1 MDYIPEKKLHG
12 SVGNGGSASRT
23 GAPPGQTPTDQ
34 TLAEL
39 QGLAPLPRKE
49 QSVSRMRLVNKLN
62 LFHFTA
68 KTIRIHFEN
77 PKTCHSIV
85 LDASPRPCF
94 DRYAVGLWRNPEDVS
109 RIPDAF
115 RFTHFELIT
124 DEQVIHVPACVRAL
138 NSKAICFRLPEK
150 SVQYTSRKT
159 IRRRCLPIDV
169 QLIQNG
175 VIFPAS
181 LLDFSVNAFR
191 VALSAGKESAPGWI
205 NESIPLN
212 VVMLSEGTPVYSGEC
227 RILKHCEGRQS
238 QQIVLKPDRQVVQ
251 RFSPRAH
258 RSRRSLLTPSPDIR
272 FDHPVTGCPVSLKAI
287 DISGSGLSVE
297 DDAENTLLLPGLILP
312 SMTVSF
318 SGSYS
323 FQCRAQ
329 VLYCREDPQNCGKPV
344 IRCGIAFLDV
354 GPDDHVKLLS
364 ILHNAENRNI
374 YLCDR
379 VDVDKLWEF
388 FFDTGFI
395 YPRKYAYLRDD
406 AENIKKTY
414 HALYC
419 RQTGISRHFTWQKR
433 GGIMAHLSML
443 RFYENTWLIQHL
455 AARTSHHIGAGIE
468 MLRQI
473 SEFAMDSHRLAS
485 ARMRYLL
492 CYYRPQ
498 SRFPN
503 HFFGKIA
510 SHVKNPRAC
519 SVDRVAYV
527 SFRCRRQLTSLPD
540 PWRLEKP
547 DARDLEQLE
556 DFYTNASGGIMLE
569 TLDLICR
576 NDMSD
581 RQDLASRYREHGL
594 KRERRVYAL
603 KKNGHAK
610 AIIMAN
616 ISDAALNLSD
626 LTNCVSLFILEQ
638 EALSPEMV
646 YNTLSVV
653 AGHYVRPR
661 FPVLVYP
668 HEYVRENG
676 MPCDR
681 IYNLWALDMNYSDE
695 CFQHYAK
702 LFVS

>member
-1 MDYIPEKKLHG
+1 MDYIPEKMLQESGEKEY
-12 SVGNGGSASRT
+12 SATKTTS
-23 GAPPGQTPTDQ
+23 PSDQTPLDDTFAD
-34 TLAEL
+34 L
-39 QGLAPLPRKE
+39 QNLSPLPRKE
-49 QSVSRMRLVNKLN
+49 QSVSRVRIVNKLN
-62 LFHFTA
+62 HFHFTT
-68 KTIRIHFEN
+68 KPIRIHFEN
-77 PKTCHSIV
+77 PKSSHSIV
-85 LDASPRPCF
+85 LDAFPCPCF
-94 DRYAVGLWRNPEDVS
+94 DRYAVGLWRNTDDAS
-109 RIPDAF
+109 RIPDSF
-115 RFTHFELIT
+115 HFTHFELIT
-124 DEQVIHVPACVRAL
+124 DEQVIHVPADVRAF
-138 NSKAICFRLPEK
+138 NRKGICLRLPEK

-159 IRRRCLPIDV
+159 IRRSCLPIDV

-175 VIFPAS
+175 VIFAAV

-191 VALSAGKESAPGWI
+191 VELTGGKETSNGWI
-205 NESIPLN
+205 NESSPLN
-212 VVMLSEGTPVYSGEC
+212 VVMLSEGFSVYSGEC
-227 RILKHCEGRQS
+227 RILKHCGGRQS
-238 QQIVLKPDRQVVQ
+238 KQIVLKPGRQVVQ
-251 RFSPRAH
+251 RFSPRVH
-258 RSRRSLLTPSPDIR
+258 RSRRSILTPSPDIR
-272 FDHPVTGCPVSLKAI
+272 FEHPVTGSQVALKAL

-329 VLYCREDPQNCGKPV
+329 VLYCRKDSQKSGKPM

-354 GPDDHVKLLS
+354 SPDDHVKLLS
-364 ILHNAENRNI
+364 LLHNAENRNI

-379 VDVDKLWEF
+379 IDVDKLWEF

-395 YPRKYAYLRDD
+395 YPRKYVYLRDE
-406 AENIKKTY
+406 AEQIKKTY

-419 RQTGISRHFTWQKR
+419 RQTGISRHFTWQKH

-443 RFYENTWLIQHL
+443 RFYENTWIIQHL

-485 ARMRYLL
+485 ARMQYLL
-492 CYYRPQ
+492 CYFRPHM
-498 SRFPN
+498 RFPN

-510 SHVKNPRAC
+510 KNVENPRAC
-519 SVDRVAYV
+519 SVDQVAYL
-527 SFRCRRQLTSLPD
+527 SFCCRRQLSSLPH

-547 DARDLEQLE
+547 DTMDLDHLE
-556 DFYTNASGGIMLE
+556 DFYKNASGGIMLE
-569 TLDLICR
+569 ALDLICR
-576 NDMSD
+576 NDMSN

-616 ISDAALNLSD
+616 ISDPALNLSG

-638 EALSPEMV
+638 DAVAPEMV
-646 YNTLSVV
+646 DSALSVV
-653 AGHYVRPR
+653 ASHYARPR

-668 HEYVRENG
+668 HEYVRENRI
-676 MPCDR
+676 PCDR
-681 IYNLWALDMNYSDE
+681 VYNLWALDMNYSDE

-702 LFVS
+702 LFV